1 MLRDRIRDAFGYNRI
16 DFMKRQKVLV
26 LYLADSALDA
36 HVIAWAQYDG
46 TAKAEHMAGDAEE
59 PPYMSGL
66 AALRDGWRLI
76 QMTPMLPHA
85 PGAEFTITLPSRPQ
99 AIPARAS

>member
-1 MLRDRIRDAFGYNRI
+1 
-16 DFMKRQKVLV
+16 MKRQKVLV

-36 HVIAWAQYDG
+36 NVIAWAQYDG
-46 TAKAEHMAGDAEE
+46 TARSQHMAGDAAE

-76 QMTPMLPHA
+76 QMAPLQAHA
-85 PGAEFTITLPSRPQ
+85 PGAEFTTAYLKYEFLFEQWLDID
-99 AIPARAS
+99 A

>member
-1 MLRDRIRDAFGYNRI
+1 
-16 DFMKRQKVLV
+16 MKRQKVLV

-46 TAKAEHMAGDAEE
+46 TRRTQHMAGDAEE
-59 PPYMSGL
+59 PPYPSGL

-85 PGAEFTITLPSRPQ
+85 PGTEFTTAYLKYEFLFEQ
-99 AIPARAS
+99 WVDVDG